1 MGRISQSKNGDHR
14 KRADRRK
21 RVNQRPIM
29 TDVLFQITEKELETG
44 MRGYPVGYC
53 TTSTVDPQKGLSY
66 VGHPIAELASWRP
79 EEVIYLLQFG
89 KEGSKKEIADF
100 FAELQKRM
108 TLKPETIAAIEKL
121 PRSGHPMKL
130 FSAAMLILGMME
142 GQGDYRE
149 DELSAVAKIPHL
161 AAVVINYHAGWGKTP
176 PSKPELG
183 YMENFTQLLKIPKGD
198 VKKLFPSFKLFNVLH
213 FDHGGGN
220 LSTFVGKAVA
230 SGLEDMYGSMCSAL
244 CALAGPRHGRANQD
258 CLEFVREVH
267 KEVGDNAKPQD
278 VEALIRRRLKENKLV
293 FGFGHAVLR
302 VEDPRATVM
311 FDYLQKEYPQ
321 HPLVKIALLLR
332 TEGSKVLK
340 ENPKIS
346 DPYPNVDAISGT
358 MLAAA
363 GFDYPEYFTI
373 LFGLARTVGIAR
385 QIVYERLEARGGKG
399 TPIIRPKYI
408 YSGPSSN

>member
-1 MGRISQSKNGDHR
+1 
-14 KRADRRK
+14 
-21 RVNQRPIM
+21 M

-53 TTSTVDPQKGLSY
+53 TTSTVDPQKGLFY
-66 VGHPIAELASWRP
+66 VGRPVSELAQWTP

-89 KEGSKKEIADF
+89 KAGSKAEVAQF
-100 FAELQKRM
+100 FSDLQKRM
-108 TLKPETIAAIEKL
+108 ILKPETIEAIEKL
-121 PRSGHPMKL
+121 PRAGHPMKL
-130 FSAAMLILGMME
+130 FSAAMLVLGMIE
-142 GQGDYRE
+142 GTGDYRE
-149 DELSAVAKIPHL
+149 DALNVIAKIPHL
-161 AAVVINYHAGWGKTP
+161 AAVVINFHAGWGKTP
-176 PSKPELG
+176 LSKPELG
-183 YMENFTQLLKIPKGD
+183 YMENFTQLLKVPKGD
-198 VKKLFPSFKLFNVLH
+198 SKKLFPAFKLFNVLH

-230 SGLEDMYGSMCSAL
+230 SGLEDMYGSLCSAL
-244 CALAGPRHGRANQD
+244 CGLAGPRHGRANQD

-267 KEVGDNAKPQD
+267 KEVGDKATAKD
-278 VEALIRRRLKENKLV
+278 VEMLLRKRLQENKLV

-311 FDYLQKEYPQ
+311 YDFLQKHYPT

-358 MLAAA
+358 MLAAS
-363 GFDYPEYFTI
+363 GFDYHEYFTV
-373 LFGLARTVGIAR
+373 LFGLSRCVGIAR
-385 QIVYERLEARGGKG
+385 QIVYERCEARGGKG
-399 TPIIRPKYI
+399 TPIIRPKYL
-408 YSGPSSN
+408 YKGPKSI